1 MRSTG
6 DRRLDETIALS
17 EYNVKRR
24 KAKHLP
30 TTGKRVYATV
40 DGRGTVGRNTAAKI
54 KIPFSNK
61 VIATPYMTG
70 FGEWVSNRPSVDP
83 KVQLKNA
90 REDYVDAKEAKLRS
104 DHEKGMLGGLIKPTG
119 SLRESQVEAMRD
131 EWGKEWDVRHGLRGR
146 NKAQMAVALATGQ
159 DLDSDTID
167 KSSLAVNAGLMFL
180 PFGRIAKFV
189 KGAKEADHA
198 FNGLKAAKD
207 GSRVAEHDLSKGTSS
222 FKKWSE
228 SQKAAAKKSPREMKR
243 GVEIAVSKSKGS
255 RKASS
260 FKKWSESQ
268 KPTTPKKPA
277 PKPKP
282 ISDEVVQ
289 FETAAVD
296 PRQPRPLSMA
306 LLRPTEPDYLQGWH
320 LMNINAPT
328 WYTPFRVWRNPSE
341 LA

>member
-6 DRRLDETIALS
+6 DRRQAETNALS
-17 EYNVKRR
+17 EHNVKQRNAAGLPT
-24 KAKHLP
+24 KAKNV
-30 TTGKRVYATV
+30 KATV
-40 DGRGTVGRNTAAKI
+40 DGRGSQGYNRASSGGSYK
-54 KIPFSNK
+54 
-61 VIATPYMTG
+61 TG
-70 FGEWVSNRPSVDP
+70 FGQWLDTRPEKAKP
-83 KVQLKNA
+83 K
-90 REDYVDAKEAKLRS
+90 
-104 DHEKGMLGGLIKPTG
+104 HIKRAP
-119 SLRESQVEAMRD
+119 
-131 EWGKEWDVRHGLRGR
+131 KY
-146 NKAQMAVALATGQ
+146 
-159 DLDSDTID
+159 
-167 KSSLAVNAGLMFL
+167 SSLAGAAGGPGSNDKPDTSVDHHVGLMHTLQQLNNFRQGAADSVSSLNPVLDPINRYDKWVLGRVGLGADEESDAYRNGGIAADLGTLFVGGGAGLGGSVVRDVM
-180 PFGRIAKFV
+180 
-189 KGAKEADHA
+189 KGAAKR
-198 FNGLKAAKD
+198 FAKD
-207 GSRVAEHDLSKGTSS
+207 TAKT
-222 FKKWSE
+222 
-228 SQKAAAKKSPREMKR
+228 AAKKSPREMVR
-243 GVEIAVSKSKGS
+243 GVEIAVRKSKGS

-282 ISDEVVQ
+282 ISDETVQ

>member
-54 KIPFSNK
+54 KVPFSDR

-131 EWGKEWDVRHGLRGR
+131 EWGKEWDVRHGLRGH

-228 SQKAAAKKSPREMKR
+228 SQK
-243 GVEIAVSKSKGS
+243 
-255 RKASS
+255 
-260 FKKWSESQ
+260 
-268 KPTTPKKPA
+268 PTTPKKPA

>member
-6 DRRLDETIALS
+6 DRRQAETNALS
-17 EYNVKRR
+17 EHNVKQR

-40 DGRGTVGRNTAAKI
+40 DGRGTVGRNAAAKI
-54 KIPFSNK
+54 KVPFSDR

-70 FGEWVSNRPSVDP
+70 FGDWVSNRPEKAKP
-83 KVQLKNA
+83 K
-90 REDYVDAKEAKLRS
+90 
-104 DHEKGMLGGLIKPTG
+104 HIKRAP
-119 SLRESQVEAMRD
+119 
-131 EWGKEWDVRHGLRGR
+131 KY
-146 NKAQMAVALATGQ
+146 
-159 DLDSDTID
+159 
-167 KSSLAVNAGLMFL
+167 SSLAGAAGGPGSNDKPDTSVDHHVGLMHTLQQLNNFNQGAADSVSSLNPVLDPINRYNKWVLGRVGLGADEESDAYRNGGIAADLGTMFVGGGAGL
-180 PFGRIAKFV
+180 G
-189 KGAKEADHA
+189 KGLGKSVVGGVME
-198 FNGLKAAKD
+198 GAAKRFAKD
-207 GSRVAEHDLSKGTSS
+207 TA
-222 FKKWSE
+222 
-228 SQKAAAKKSPREMKR
+228 KAAAKKSPREMKR
-243 GVEIAVSKSKGS
+243 GVEIAVRKSKGS

-268 KPTTPKKPA
+268 KPPTPKKPA